1 MNLSLLPTAI
11 TASEAEGATSS
22 SSIAALFTDAGL
34 PADFAKLLGDQ
45 LGKELTAVDASTLK
59 SSLAAATDLTPD
71 VDGSKSTSG
80 NSKLNQLLAALGDI
94 SATLPAGLTHAGQ
107 TGDAAGIKK
116 TTVNEGG
123 KLSSASEKTHDKVD
137 PAALQTLLA
146 MLPHQVANTL
156 GAANLGQ
163 KATQT
168 DNNGLT
174 DNKTTAARQD
184 IATLTSLTSQ
194 DKGLAALIGGTMV
207 SMKSDKAM
215 DSVKNNKAVSSDDEL
230 AGVTP
235 KTKITAAP
243 DKLAPLSAKD
253 ADDST
258 LSAKTIP
265 LAVQAG
271 TITSAA
277 AVDKTLVT
285 SATVPPSLPPVSS
298 PILPTTATASAH
310 ISAPASGY
318 LSAQLGSQEWQ
329 QSLGQQVIMF
339 SRNGQQNAELR
350 LNPQE
355 LGALQISLKIE
366 DKQAQLHFV
375 SAHSQVRAAIEAAMP
390 NLRTALAESGIQLG
404 QSSVGSEG
412 QWQQAQ
418 QQNQQN
424 QQDFASRGQ
433 PGYGEVA
440 ADETQASTPLVTPT
454 ALQALANGT
463 GGVDIF
469 A

>member
-11 TASEAEGATSS
+11 TASEAEGAASS
-22 SSIAALFTDAGL
+22 TSIAALFTDAGL

-45 LGKELTAVDASTLK
+45 LGKELTALDASTLK
-59 SSLAAATDLTPD
+59 SSLAAATDITPE
-71 VDGSKSTSG
+71 VDSSQSTAG

-116 TTVNEGG
+116 TTINDSG
-123 KLSSASEKTHDKVD
+123 KPDSASDKTHDKVD

-156 GAANLGQ
+156 SRQ
-163 KATQT
+163 KAPLT
-168 DNNGLT
+168 DTNGLT
-174 DNKTTAARQD
+174 NNKTAARQD
-184 IATLTSLTSQ
+184 ISTLTSLTSQ
-194 DKGLAALIGGTMV
+194 DKGLAALMGGTLG
-207 SMKSDKAM
+207 SMKNDKTI
-215 DSVKNNKAVSSDDEL
+215 NSDDVL
-230 AGVTP
+230 AGVAT
-235 KTKITAAP
+235 KTKITASS
-243 DKLAPLSAKD
+243 DKLAPLSGKD
-253 ADDST
+253 ADTST
-258 LSAKTIP
+258 LNAKTAP
-265 LAVQAG
+265 LAAQAE
-271 TITSAA
+271 TIAA
-277 AVDKTLVT
+277 AVDKTLVN
-285 SATVPPSLPPVSS
+285 SATLTHSLPPVSS
-298 PILPTTATASAH
+298 PVLPTTASAH
-310 ISAPASGY
+310 ISAPVSGY

-390 NLRTALAESGIQLG
+390 SLRTALAESGIQLG

-418 QQNQQN
+418 QQSQQN

-433 PGYGEVA
+433 PAYGEVA
-440 ADETQASTPLVTPT
+440 SGEAQVSTPLVTPA
-454 ALQALANGT
+454 ALQALANGN

>member
-1 MNLSLLPTAI
+1 MNLSLLPTAALS
-11 TASEAEGATSS
+11 TTSEAEGATSL

-45 LGKELTAVDASTLK
+45 LGKELTAMDASTLK
-59 SSLAAATDLTPD
+59 SSLAAATDITAD
-71 VDGSKSTSG
+71 ADGGKSLVG

-116 TTVNEGG
+116 TVADDDSTLDKSGN
-123 KLSSASEKTHDKVD
+123 KTDLS
-137 PAALQTLLA
+137 ALQTLLA

-156 GAANLGQ
+156 GTATNGQ
-163 KATQT
+163 KATAA
-168 DNNGLT
+168 NANGLT
-174 DNKTTAARQD
+174 ESKTSVKQDVAA
-184 IATLTSLTSQ
+184 LTTLTSQ
-194 DKGLAALIGGTMV
+194 DKGLAALIGSTLNTV
-207 SMKSDKAM
+207 KNDKAP
-215 DSVKNNKAVSSDDEL
+215 SNEIL
-230 AGVTP
+230 PGVTTKSKAASAQSKLDP
-235 KTKITAAP
+235 STAKGADNNALNIKTALVETNVTAATL
-243 DKLAPLSAKD
+243 DKSLANSN
-253 ADDST
+253 
-258 LSAKTIP
+258 
-265 LAVQAG
+265 
-271 TITSAA
+271 
-277 AVDKTLVT
+277 
-285 SATVPPSLPPVSS
+285 TVPPSLPPVSS
-298 PILPTTATASAH
+298 PVLSTTASPLV
-310 ISAPASGY
+310 SAPVSGH

-329 QSLGQQVIMF
+329 QALGQQVVMF

-366 DKQAQLHFV
+366 DNQAQLHFA

-390 NLRTALAESGIQLG
+390 SLRSALAESGIQLG

-418 QQNQQN
+418 QQSQQN

-433 PGYGEVA
+433 PGYGEITA
-440 ADETQASTPLVTPT
+440 GDALTSTPLTTPA
-454 ALQALANGT
+454 ALQALANGN

>member
-1 MNLSLLPTAI
+1 MNLSLLPTAAAST
-11 TASEAEGATSS
+11 TATAGEAEGAASS

-45 LGKELTAVDASTLK
+45 LGKELTAIDASTLK
-59 SSLAAATDLTPD
+59 SSLATTTDITAD
-71 VDGSKSTSG
+71 VDGGKSITG

-116 TTVNEGG
+116 TTANDD
-123 KLSSASEKTHDKVD
+123 SALDKTSDKVD
-137 PAALQTLLA
+137 LAALQTLLA

-156 GAANLGQ
+156 GTASSGQ
-163 KATQT
+163 KTNA
-168 DNNGLT
+168 NGLT
-174 DNKTTAARQD
+174 DSKSSTKQD
-184 IATLTSLTSQ
+184 IAALTNLTSQ
-194 DKGLAALIGGTMV
+194 DKGLAALIGGTLGNV
-207 SMKSDKAM
+207 KSDKTTNGDVLPATTAK
-215 DSVKNNKAVSSDDEL
+215 SK
-230 AGVTP
+230 
-235 KTKITAAP
+235 TAAAQ
-243 DKLAPLSAKD
+243 DKLGPLSAKD
-253 ADDST
+253 TDHN
-258 LSAKTIP
+258 AKVAP
-265 LAVQAG
+265 LAAQVETAV
-271 TITSAA
+271 TSA
-277 AVDKTLVT
+277 AVDKTLV
-285 SATVPPSLPPVSS
+285 SSSTVTPSLPPVSS
-298 PILPTTATASAH
+298 PVLSTTASPLV
-310 ISAPASGY
+310 SPPASGH

-329 QSLGQQVIMF
+329 QSLGQQVVMF

-366 DKQAQLHFV
+366 DNQAQLHFA

-390 NLRTALAESGIQLG
+390 SLRSALAENGIQLG

-418 QQNQQN
+418 QQSQQN
-424 QQDFASRGQ
+424 QQGFASRGQ
-433 PGYGEVA
+433 PGYDEIASGETV
-440 ADETQASTPLVTPT
+440 TSTPLITPA
-454 ALQALANGT
+454 ALQALANGK

>member
-1 MNLSLLPTAI
+1 MNLSLLPAVATAG
-11 TASEAEGATSS
+11 EAEGAAAS

-45 LGKELTAVDASTLK
+45 LGKELTAMDASTLK
-59 SSLAAATDLTPD
+59 SSLAVTSDLTAD
-71 VDGSKSTSG
+71 VDSGKSATG

-116 TTVNEGG
+116 TTVNDDSQ
-123 KLSSASEKTHDKVD
+123 LDSSTDKTA
-137 PAALQTLLA
+137 PTAWQTLLA

-156 GAANLGQ
+156 ASANNGQ
-163 KATQT
+163 KTPLAQGK
-168 DNNGLT
+168 GLT
-174 DNKTTAARQD
+174 DTTSARQD
-184 IATLTSLTSQ
+184 IATLNSLTSQ
-194 DKGLAALIGGTMV
+194 DKGLAALIGGTV
-207 SMKSDKAM
+207 GSAKSDKTATRA
-215 DSVKNNKAVSSDDEL
+215 DALPGTATKS
-230 AGVTP
+230 
-235 KTKITAAP
+235 KTTGQ
-243 DKLAPLSAKD
+243 DKLALSSAKETDSSALSAKV
-253 ADDST
+253 A
-258 LSAKTIP
+258 P
-265 LAVQAG
+265 LAASAE
-271 TITSAA
+271 TTLTAA
-277 AVDKTLVT
+277 AADKTQLN
-285 SATVPPSLPPVSS
+285 SGTVAPSLPPVSS
-298 PILPTTATASAH
+298 PTLSTTISAH
-310 ISAPASGY
+310 FSAPVSGY

-329 QSLGQQVIMF
+329 QSLGQQMIMF

-366 DKQAQLHFV
+366 DNQAQLHFA

-390 NLRTALAESGIQLG
+390 SLRTALAESGIELG

-418 QQNQQN
+418 QQSQQN

-433 PGYGEVA
+433 SGYSEIA
-440 ADETQASTPLVTPT
+440 AGDERVNTPLVTP
-454 ALQALANGT
+454 ASLQALANGN

>member
-71 VDGSKSTSG
+71 VDGSKSTTG

-116 TTVNEGG
+116 TTLNEGG

-156 GAANLGQ
+156 GGQ

-230 AGVTP
+230 AGVSS
-235 KTKITAAP
+235 KTKTTAAS

-253 ADDST
+253 VDDST

-440 ADETQASTPLVTPT
+440 ADETQASTPLVTPA

>member
-1 MNLSLLPTAI
+1 MNLSLLPAVTTAGE
-11 TASEAEGATSS
+11 SEGA

-45 LGKELTAVDASTLK
+45 LGKELTALDASTLK
-59 SSLAAATDLTPD
+59 SSLAATTDLSADADT
-71 VDGSKSTSG
+71 GKSATG

-107 TGDAAGIKK
+107 TGDAAGSKK
-116 TTVNEGG
+116 TAINDDS
-123 KLSSASEKTHDKVD
+123 KLDNASDKTD
-137 PAALQTLLA
+137 PTALQTLLA

-156 GAANLGQ
+156 GTASNGQ
-163 KATQT
+163 KAALT
-168 DNNGLT
+168 DDKGLT
-174 DNKTTAARQD
+174 DSKKD
-184 IATLTSLTSQ
+184 IATLTGLTSQ
-194 DKGLAALIGGTMV
+194 DKGLAALIGGAV
-207 SMKSDKAM
+207 GNAKNDKA
-215 DSVKNNKAVSSDDEL
+215 ASDTL
-230 AGVTP
+230 PG
-235 KTKITAAP
+235 KTKTTAAQ
-243 DKLAPLSAKD
+243 DKLAQLSAKD
-253 ADDST
+253 ADTT
-258 LSAKTIP
+258 LNAKLTP
-265 LAVQAG
+265 LAAQ
-271 TITSAA
+271 TDA
-277 AVDKTLVT
+277 AVTAVADKTLVSST
-285 SATVPPSLPPVSS
+285 PVTPSLPPVSS
-298 PILPTTATASAH
+298 PMLSTTASAH
-310 ISAPASGY
+310 IAAPASGY
-318 LSAQLGSQEWQ
+318 LNAQLGSQEWQ

-366 DKQAQLHFV
+366 DNQAQLHFA

-390 NLRTALAESGIQLG
+390 SLRSALAESGIQLG

-418 QQNQQN
+418 QQSQQN

-433 PGYGEVA
+433 AGYGEVA
-440 ADETQASTPLVTPT
+440 TGEALTSAPLVTP
-454 ALQALANGT
+454 ASLQALANGN

>member
-1 MNLSLLPTAI
+1 MNLSLLPAVATAG
-11 TASEAEGATSS
+11 EAEGAAAS

-45 LGKELTAVDASTLK
+45 LGKELTAMDASTLK
-59 SSLAAATDLTPD
+59 SSLAATTDITAD
-71 VDGSKSTSG
+71 VDSGKSATG

-107 TGDAAGIKK
+107 TGDAAGVKK
-116 TTVNEGG
+116 TTVNDDS
-123 KLSSASEKTHDKVD
+123 KLDNSSDKTDST
-137 PAALQTLLA
+137 ALQTLLA

-156 GAANLGQ
+156 GAANGGQ
-163 KATQT
+163 KAPLA
-168 DNNGLT
+168 DSKGLT
-174 DNKTTAARQD
+174 DTKTTAQQD
-184 IATLTSLTSQ
+184 ISTLTSLTSQ
-194 DKGLAALIGGTMV
+194 DKGLAALIGGTLG
-207 SMKSDKAM
+207 
-215 DSVKNNKAVSSDDEL
+215 SVKNDKTATAVDAL
-230 AGVTP
+230 PGATT
-235 KTKITAAP
+235 KTKTSGQ
-243 DKLAPLSAKD
+243 DKLALSSAKD
-253 ADDST
+253 TDNST
-258 LSAKTIP
+258 LGAKVAP
-265 LAVQAG
+265 LVAPTDTTV
-271 TITSAA
+271 AA
-277 AVDKTLVT
+277 AAADKTLVG
-285 SATVPPSLPPVSS
+285 SGTVAPSLPPVSS
-298 PILPTTATASAH
+298 PVLSTTASTH

-350 LNPQE
+350 LHPQE

-366 DKQAQLHFV
+366 DNQAQLHFA

-390 NLRTALAESGIQLG
+390 SLRTALAESGIQLG

-418 QQNQQN
+418 QQSQQN

-433 PGYGEVA
+433 PGYGEIA
-440 ADETQASTPLVTPT
+440 AGEDRANTPLVTP
-454 ALQALANGT
+454 ASLQALANGN

>member
-1 MNLSLLPTAI
+1 MNLSLLPAVTTAG
-11 TASEAEGATSS
+11 EAEGASSS

-45 LGKELTAVDASTLK
+45 LGKELTALDASTLK
-59 SSLAAATDLTPD
+59 SSLAATTDLTAD
-71 VDGSKSTSG
+71 VDSGKSASGS
-80 NSKLNQLLAALGDI
+80 SKLNQLLAALGDI

-107 TGDAAGIKK
+107 TGETAGSKK
-116 TTVNEGG
+116 TVISDDS
-123 KLSSASEKTHDKVD
+123 KLDNANDKTDLT
-137 PAALQTLLA
+137 ALQTLLA

-156 GAANLGQ
+156 GTANNGQ
-163 KATQT
+163 KATLT
-168 DNNGLT
+168 DGKGLT
-174 DNKTTAARQD
+174 DSKATAQQD

-194 DKGLAALIGGTMV
+194 DKGLAALIGGTV
-207 SMKSDKAM
+207 GSVKSDKAVTSG
-215 DSVKNNKAVSSDDEL
+215 DTL
-230 AGVTP
+230 AGTTTKN
-235 KTKITAAP
+235 KTSAAQ
-243 DKLAPLSAKD
+243 DKLAQLSAKD
-253 ADDST
+253 ADTST
-258 LSAKTIP
+258 LNAKVTPLSAPADTAATAAADRTLIS
-265 LAVQAG
+265 
-271 TITSAA
+271 SAA
-277 AVDKTLVT
+277 VT
-285 SATVPPSLPPVSS
+285 PSLPPVSS
-298 PILPTTATASAH
+298 PVLSTTASTH
-310 ISAPASGY
+310 IAAPASGY

-355 LGALQISLKIE
+355 LGALQISLKI
-366 DKQAQLHFV
+366 DDNQAQLHFA

-390 NLRTALAESGIQLG
+390 SLRTALAESGIQLG

-418 QQNQQN
+418 QQSQQN

-433 PGYGEVA
+433 PGYGETA
-440 ADETQASTPLVTPT
+440 TGEALTSTPLVTP
-454 ALQALANGT
+454 ASLQALANGH

>member
-45 LGKELTAVDASTLK
+45 LGKELTAIDASTLK

-71 VDGSKSTSG
+71 VDGSKSTTG

-116 TTVNEGG
+116 TTLNEGG

-156 GAANLGQ
+156 GGQ

-207 SMKSDKAM
+207 SMKSDKAT
-215 DSVKNNKAVSSDDEL
+215 DSVKNDKAINSDDVL
-230 AGVTP
+230 AGVSP
-235 KTKITAAP
+235 KTKTTAAL

-265 LAVQAG
+265 LTVQAG

-390 NLRTALAESGIQLG
+390 NLRTALAETGIQLG

-440 ADETQASTPLVTPT
+440 ADETQASTPLVTPA

>member
-1 MNLSLLPTAI
+1 MNLSLLPAVTTAG
-11 TASEAEGATSS
+11 EAEGASSS

-45 LGKELTAVDASTLK
+45 LGKELTALDASTLK
-59 SSLAAATDLTPD
+59 SSLAATTDLTAD
-71 VDGSKSTSG
+71 VDSGKSAGGS
-80 NSKLNQLLAALGDI
+80 SKLNQLLAALGDI

-107 TGDAAGIKK
+107 TGEAAGSKK
-116 TTVNEGG
+116 TATSDDS
-123 KLSSASEKTHDKVD
+123 KLDSASDKTD
-137 PAALQTLLA
+137 PTALQTLLA

-156 GAANLGQ
+156 GTANNGQ
-163 KATQT
+163 KATLT
-168 DNNGLT
+168 DGKGLT
-174 DNKTTAARQD
+174 DSKTTVQQD

-194 DKGLAALIGGTMV
+194 DKGLAALIGGTV
-207 SMKSDKAM
+207 GSVKSDKAANSG
-215 DSVKNNKAVSSDDEL
+215 DTLPGA
-230 AGVTP
+230 TT
-235 KTKITAAP
+235 KTKTTAAQ
-243 DKLAPLSAKD
+243 DKQAQLSAKD
-253 ADDST
+253 TDT
-258 LSAKTIP
+258 LNAKVAP
-265 LAVQAG
+265 LAAQVDTTVTAA
-271 TITSAA
+271 TDRTLVSSAA
-277 AVDKTLVT
+277 VT
-285 SATVPPSLPPVSS
+285 PSLPPVSS
-298 PILPTTATASAH
+298 PVLSTTASPH
-310 ISAPASGY
+310 IAAPASGY

-355 LGALQISLKIE
+355 LGALQISLKI
-366 DKQAQLHFV
+366 DDNQAQLHFA

-390 NLRTALAESGIQLG
+390 SLRTALAESGIQLG

-418 QQNQQN
+418 QQSQQN

-433 PGYGEVA
+433 PGYGEIATDGVLSSA
-440 ADETQASTPLVTPT
+440 QLVTP
-454 ALQALANGT
+454 ASLQALANGN